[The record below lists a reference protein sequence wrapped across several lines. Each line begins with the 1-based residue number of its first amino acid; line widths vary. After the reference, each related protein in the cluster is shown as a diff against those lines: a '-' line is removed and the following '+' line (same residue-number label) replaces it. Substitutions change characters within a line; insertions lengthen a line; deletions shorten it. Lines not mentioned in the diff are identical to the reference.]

1 MVLDVVMLRL
11 GKLYDDCDFSEW
23 ELKSCY
29 LTVSGFSRSGYLKS
43 PSVNLGENPKMFQ

>member
-1 MVLDVVMLRL
+1 MVLDVMMLRL

-29 LTVSGFSRSGYLKS
+29 LTVSGFFKKWELE
-43 PSVNLGENPKMFQ
+43 VTFC